1 MCVIVDTNT
10 FGPVFDSNNEK
21 HAEFKPV
28 LDWVLHGK
36 GKFVIG
42 GSKYMGELKV
52 AKKYLKIF
60 SILNIYK
67 NKIVKLDDNI
77 VDKEQKRI
85 EGMESNPDFD
95 DPHLPAMVIV
105 SKCQVICSDDS
116 RSIKFVTNPF
126 FYPDKVKIPRYYTGS
141 RNSDL
146 LSDKYIDSRYKP
158 LKKLPQNTADC
169 LEQKISSCL
178 AKQSKIQKLSN

>member
-1 MCVIVDTNT
+1 MCIIVDTNT

-42 GSKYMGELKV
+42 GSKYMAELKK
-52 AKKYLKIF
+52 AKKFLKVF
-60 SILNIYK
+60 GVLNVYK
-67 NKIVKLDDNI
+67 NKVIRLDTAE

-85 EGMESNPDFD
+85 EAMISDTDFD

-105 SKCQVICSDDS
+105 SKCRLICSDDS
-116 RSIKFVTNPF
+116 RSIRFVTNPDL
-126 FYPDKVKIPRYYTGS
+126 YPDNVKTPKYYTGS
-141 RNSDL
+141 RNCDL
-146 LSDKYIDSRYKP
+146 LSDKYIDKRYKP
-158 LKKLPQNTADC
+158 LEKMPQNTADVI
-169 LEQKISSCL
+169 ETKINSCL
-178 AKQSKIQKLSN
+178 TKQSKT